1 MGSTSPSP
9 SPWGGGGEGG
19 RPVVGGGLSRG
30 WGKVYPVGIDLP
42 VAMAAHHLC
51 RKKKSL
57 KFTSNDDVVEV
68 DIDFVRESERD
79 RAE

>member
-1 MGSTSPSP
+1 MG
-9 SPWGGGGEGG
+9 E
-19 RPVVGGGLSRG
+19 GLSRG
-30 WGKVYPVGIDLP
+30 DRPPRGHGRPSFVQE
-42 VAMAAHHLC
+42 
-51 RKKKSL
+51 KKSL